1 MKARASTLALF
12 LLASIPHVV
21 AHGFVYQVT
30 INGELYMGNIPNGN
44 PNASIVR
51 QINNV
56 DPVKGAN
63 NTFLNC
69 GQDAQ
74 PASLVANANPGDL
87 LTFDWR
93 GGDLSPWPHNTG
105 PLMNY
110 LTSCGNTTCDQY
122 DPQDSEWFKIEEI
135 GRQSNG
141 SWVQQELMNGFTVNT
156 TLPTDITPGQYILR
170 HEIIALHLATSLG
183 GAEFYPA
190 CIQLNIGGNGTGVP
204 TSDDLVTFP
213 GGYSDNDPGIFD
225 PNVFDTSA
233 PYTFPGPPVAQL
245 GVASNSSDQS
255 PSDSGTPS
263 SSPSS
268 GGSQCRLK
276 QPSAAA
282 LYPRHLSRIMRNLL
296 ITPSIH

>member
-1 MKARASTLALF
+1 MKARATTLALF
-12 LLASIPHVV
+12 LLALIPHVV
-21 AHGFVYQVT
+21 AHGFVYRVT
-30 INGELYMGNIPNGN
+30 INGQLYMGNIPNGN
-44 PNASIVR
+44 PNASIIR
-51 QINNV
+51 QISKV

-74 PASLVANANPGDL
+74 PASLVASANPGDL

-93 GGDLSPWPHNTG
+93 GGDLSHWPHNTG

-122 DPQDSEWFKIEEI
+122 DPQDSEWFKISEI
-135 GRQSNG
+135 GTQSNG

-156 TLPTDITPGQYILR
+156 TLPTDIKPGQYILR
-170 HEIIALHLATSLG
+170 HEIIALHLATTLG

-263 SSPSS
+263 SPSS

-276 QPSAAA
+276 QPSAAS
-282 LYPRHLSRIMRNLL
+282 LYPRHISRIMRNLL